1 MKSVP
6 MFPFHYKWPGLVL
19 ALIGIIIGIAAMY
32 FDFRPEWLEF
42 ETNPDMV
49 FMNTQNL
56 VDEVALSLILI
67 GLMLIAF
74 SRERVE
80 DEFVAQLRLHSL
92 WWAIAIYY
100 GIVFISV
107 WVFYNDAFL
116 SVMIYHL
123 FMPLLF
129 YVMLFRL
136 NYWRKMKS

>member
-1 MKSVP
+1 MKSLQ
-6 MFPFHYKWPGLVL
+6 MLPFRYKWLGVVL
-19 ALIGIIIGIAAMY
+19 ALIGIIIGIAVMY

-42 ETNPDMV
+42 ETHPDMV

-56 VDEVALSLILI
+56 MDEVALSLVLI
-67 GLMLIAF
+67 GLLAVAF
-74 SRERVE
+74 SRERTE
-80 DEFVAQLRLHSL
+80 DEFVAHIRLRSL

-107 WVFYNDAFL
+107 WMFYNDAFL

-129 YVMLFRL
+129 YVILFRL
-136 NYWRKMKS
+136 NYWQKMKS